1 MMGAVVEG
9 THEEIKQGSV
19 VNEMKVQYVLV
30 ASAVEDP
37 EREVPAPIN
46 KERPEEQVETEEK
59 QGYESKEDKG
69 RKGTMRKGYNSR

>member
-1 MMGAVVEG
+1 M
-9 THEEIKQGSV
+9 
-19 VNEMKVQYVLV
+19 LV
-30 ASAVEDP
+30 AASAVEDP